1 MKSRLVIILFVLVC
15 SYIITNTF
23 QKWHKYVFKWDQSG
37 YQLHLPAVL
46 IYNDIEK
53 LGFYSYIDSV
63 YQPSGEYKNY
73 CIYTLDNGN
82 RINRYSVG
90 PAIHQLPFFLIA
102 HFINTQLLSYP
113 ADGYSQPYEW
123 VAILS
128 NLFWVVVGLGVLRR
142 FLLQY
147 FTDSITAVVLLIIAF
162 GTNLYNTGYNVAGT
176 HGISFFHVAM
186 LMLFTSK
193 LYSSNDKRYFYIL
206 GFVAGLIS
214 ITRPVNLLA
223 LLIPLLWGI
232 NSQEALKQ
240 RLHFLKRNILY
251 IGGALL
257 LFVIVLMPQIGL
269 WKYVTGNWYYDGYP
283 NEGFIWTEPRT
294 WKGLFSF
301 QKGWL
306 IYTPVNLFALLGIY
320 SMRRQL
326 KQHIP
331 AIIIFIAAFIY
342 VTYSWWNWWYGGCF
356 GSRPMI
362 DILPVLSL
370 PLAAFIHN
378 VNNRILL
385 KVLFTCIFSLL
396 IVLNIF
402 QNYQYSKGIIHF
414 ERMSARYYLRMFF
427 RTTAPTTED
436 EQYLMSQEEYYSEM
450 KNRYDKVNKTQ

>member
-23 QKWHKYVFKWDQSG
+23 QKWHKNIFKWDQSG

-102 HFINTQLLSYP
+102 HFVNTQWLSYP
-113 ADGYSQPYEW
+113 ADGYSLPYECSTL
-123 VAILS
+123 LS
-128 NLFWVVVGLGVLRR
+128 NLFWVVVGLYVLGR

-147 FTDSITAVVLLIIAF
+147 FTDTIAAAVVLIIAF
-162 GTNLYNTGYNVAGT
+162 GTNLYYYTAFNAGGT

-193 LYSSNDKRYFYIL
+193 LYSSNDKRYFYLL

-232 NSQEALKQ
+232 NNRTALKQ
-240 RLHFLKRNILY
+240 QVQFLRQNLLHIA
-251 IGGALL
+251 GAMA

-269 WKYVTGNWYYDGYP
+269 WKYVTGQWYYDGYP
-283 NEGFIWTEPRT
+283 NEGFIWTEPRI
-294 WKGLFSF
+294 WQGLFSF

-306 IYTPVNLFALLGIY
+306 IYAPINMFALLGIY
-320 SMRRQL
+320 SMCRQL
-326 KQHIP
+326 KQYIP
-331 AIIIFIAAFIY
+331 ATIIFIVAFIY
-342 VTYSWWNWWYGGCF
+342 VVYSWWNWWYGGCF
-356 GSRPMI
+356 GSRPMVH
-362 DILPVLSL
+362 ILAVFSV
-370 PLAAFIHN
+370 PLAA
-378 VNNRILL
+378 
-385 KVLFTCIFSLL
+385 L
-396 IVLNIF
+396 I
-402 QNYQYSKGIIHF
+402 
-414 ERMSARYYLRMFF
+414 
-427 RTTAPTTED
+427 T
-436 EQYLMSQEEYYSEM
+436 
-450 KNRYDKVNKTQ
+450 